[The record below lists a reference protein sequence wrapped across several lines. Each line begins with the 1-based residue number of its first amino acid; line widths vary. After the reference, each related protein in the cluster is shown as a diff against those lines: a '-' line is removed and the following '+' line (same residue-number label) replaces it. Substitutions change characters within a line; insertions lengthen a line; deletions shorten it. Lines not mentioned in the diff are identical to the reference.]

1 MSSAGSRPPSRLQP
15 VPFTPP
21 QQRIVTTAHSLFAEH
36 GVRDT
41 TLQMIADTIGVTK
54 AAVYHQFKAKEEI
67 MVAVATSELLILEQ
81 AVADAEAE
89 QDQDRARALLLEQVI
104 EINVTRRRRTS
115 LLQHDPAM
123 ARVLSEHEP
132 FRALMDRLYSV
143 LTGEED
149 AHTRVQA
156 AIFTSAMGAAVVHP
170 LVAQL
175 DDDRLRQELLHFARR
190 LLPASGEPSARH
202 RRRQKAAAGGR
213 HRES

>member
-1 MSSAGSRPPSRLQP
+1 MIAVGRAHLSRLQP
-15 VPFTPP
+15 VPFTAA
-21 QQRIVTTAHSLFAEH
+21 QQRIVSAAHALFAEH

-89 QDQDRARALLLEQVI
+89 EDQDRARELLLEQVI
-104 EINVTRRRRTS
+104 EINVTRRARTS
-115 LLQHDPAM
+115 LLQHDPVM
-123 ARVLSEHEP
+123 ARVLAEYEP

-143 LTGEED
+143 LTGEDD

-175 DDDRLRQELLHFARR
+175 DDDVLREELLHFARR
-190 LLPASGEPSARH
+190 LLAAPGEQAAHRARH
-202 RRRQKAAAGGR
+202 EKVGARGR
-213 HRES
+213 HRTG